1 MSALVSMR
9 PLSCSDVPSP
19 SSLAVIDWFNAVT
32 VPPAALG
39 VPPVPP
45 AFPMPTTSSPTETF
59 DEFPRVAV
67 CRPEALCSCR
77 TAMSLVRSYP
87 TTLAV

>member
-9 PLSCSDVPSP
+9 PLNCSEVPSP
-19 SSLAVIDWFNAVT
+19 SSLAVIDWLSAVT

-45 AFPMPTTSSPTETF
+45 ALPTPTTCSPTETLLPVPS
-59 DEFPRVAV
+59 EAV
-67 CRPEALCSCR
+67 VRPEAFFS
-77 TAMSLVRSYP
+77 
-87 TTLAV
+87 